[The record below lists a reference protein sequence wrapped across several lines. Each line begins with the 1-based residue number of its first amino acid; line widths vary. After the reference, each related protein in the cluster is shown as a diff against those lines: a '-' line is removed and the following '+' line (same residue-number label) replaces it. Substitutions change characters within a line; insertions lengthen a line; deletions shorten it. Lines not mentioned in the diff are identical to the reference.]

1 MPGRVQLPESFLLL
15 PSECGPG
22 SEACTCISIYVVQH
36 THGDGCLKVGE
47 AEKELGG
54 PEGNNPYATQID
66 EAGGLD
72 RIEQLQNH
80 TAEDIYEKAVSILEV
95 RCST

>member
-1 MPGRVQLPESFLLL
+1 M
-15 PSECGPG
+15 
-22 SEACTCISIYVVQH
+22 YVVQH
-36 THGDGCLKVGE
+36 IHGGGCLKVGE

-95 RCST
+95 GCSS